1 MSGTS
6 FLHFIDN
13 RFVASK
19 SERQFDKRSPVDGS
33 LIGSICEA
41 GQEEVDAAV
50 QAARAAL
57 SGPWGSMPLAQRTD
71 MLHAV
76 AREIERRFDDFLDA
90 EVHDTGKPRS
100 IASHVDIPR
109 GAANFRIFADAVK
122 NVPTEFFE
130 MTTPEGRKAY
140 NYSVRV
146 PKGVI
151 AVVCPWNLPLL
162 LMTWKVA
169 PALACG
175 NTVVVKPSE
184 ETPGTATLLGEIM
197 QTVGV
202 PAGVYNV
209 VHGKGAGSAG
219 ELLTRHPDVAAITFT
234 GESATGAAIM
244 KVAADGIRSVS
255 LELGGKN
262 PGIVFAD
269 CDFDAAVAGIARASF
284 LNTGQI
290 CLGTERVYVERPVFD
305 RFVTALKDKA
315 ESMRPGH
322 PSDKTTG
329 IGPLISLEH
338 REKVLHY
345 YRLAAAEGATV
356 VCGGGIPRMPDSL
369 TGGAWI
375 QPTIWTGL
383 PETSAVVRE
392 EIFGPCCHIAP
403 FDREEDVVRMANDT
417 PYGLAA
423 SIWTRDVARSFRMG
437 TSIQAGIVW
446 VNSWFLRDLRTPFG
460 GSKQSGIGREGGVHS
475 MEFYTELRNVCVAT

>member
-1 MSGTS
+1 
-6 FLHFIDN
+6 
-13 RFVASK
+13 
-19 SERQFDKRSPVDGS
+19 
-33 LIGSICEA
+33 
-41 GQEEVDAAV
+41 
-50 QAARAAL
+50 
-57 SGPWGSMPLAQRTD
+57 
-71 MLHAV
+71 
-76 AREIERRFDDFLDA
+76 
-90 EVHDTGKPRS
+90 
-100 IASHVDIPR
+100 
-109 GAANFRIFADAVK
+109 
-122 NVPTEFFE
+122 
-130 MTTPEGRKAY
+130 
-140 NYSVRV
+140 
-146 PKGVI
+146 
-151 AVVCPWNLPLL
+151 
-162 LMTWKVA
+162 
-169 PALACG
+169 
-175 NTVVVKPSE
+175 
-184 ETPGTATLLGEIM
+184 M

-202 PAGVYNV
+202 PPGVYNV

-262 PGIVFAD
+262 PGIIFAD

-290 CLGTERVYVERPVFD
+290 CLGTERVYVERPIFE
-305 RFVTALKDKA
+305 RFVTALKNKA

-322 PSDKTTG
+322 PSDKNTG